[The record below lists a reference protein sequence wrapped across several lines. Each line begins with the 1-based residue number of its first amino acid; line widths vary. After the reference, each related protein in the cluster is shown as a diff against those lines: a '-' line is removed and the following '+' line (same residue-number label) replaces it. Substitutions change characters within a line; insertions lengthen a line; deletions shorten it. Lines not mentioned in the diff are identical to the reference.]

1 MNFYFDNNSLNLDH
15 VPEVS
20 EIRPFQQFVDY
31 YNVGEANFTISKHYT
46 ESGVYLIETSKLTHQ
61 WTGDLQA
68 KHSFDLISEI
78 PDHVVAA
85 AQHKKLRIVIISIV
99 EGDHYVKDECDGFRN
114 LTDKI
119 RIRKL
124 PKFSVLIMSG
134 NLRADIEYKNWCEVN
149 NEDPIIEFIGASE
162 GPTSIPQSHNLS
174 CIEACLDDS
183 SRSYNSLNR
192 APRQHRSE
200 HLFYLAEKNILEDGL
215 VSGINFLD
223 HRPKFLEISD
233 DHWHTVLLNNFPRS
247 VDFDADELKKY
258 NPANEINTSI
268 YAKSL
273 LSIVTETY
281 FDQSGLFF
289 SEKIFKPILA
299 GSPQLTQAQPYAIK
313 YLKEKFSIDLD
324 FLGIDTSFDC
334 IENHKER
341 FLSFHE
347 SLLSWVHLC
356 RSEKI
361 KMIYNWK
368 NQISENMTT
377 AKKLNFK
384 KIIVDD
390 VVKST
395 YLYFAKSFS
404 NRNTV

>member
-61 WTGDLQA
+61 WTGDTRA
-68 KHSFDLISEI
+68 EHSFDLIKEI

-85 AQHKKLRIVIISIV
+85 AQQKKIRIVIISVV

-124 PKFSVLIMSG
+124 PKFSVLIMTG

-149 NEDPIIEFIGASE
+149 NEEPILEFIGASE
-162 GPTSIPQSHNLS
+162 GPTSIPQSNNLT

-200 HLFYLAEKNILEDGL
+200 HLFYLAEKKILEDGL
-215 VSGINFLD
+215 VSGIDFLD
-223 HRPKFLEISD
+223 HRPKFLEISG

-258 NPANEINTSI
+258 NPANEVNVAVYS
-268 YAKSL
+268 KSL

-281 FDQSGLFF
+281 FDDPGLFF
-289 SEKIFKPILA
+289 SEKIFKPILV
-299 GSPQLTQAQPYAIK
+299 GSPQLTLTQPCAIRK
-313 YLKEKFSIDLD
+313 LREKFNLDLA
-324 FLGIDTSFDC
+324 FPGIDTSFDC

-341 FLSFHE
+341 FLAFHV
-347 SLLSWVHLC
+347 SLLEWVLLD
-356 RSEKI
+356 RSRKI
-361 KMIYNWK
+361 KLINVWK
-368 NQISENMTT
+368 DQLTENKEI
-377 AKKLNFK
+377 AESVNFK

-390 VVKST
+390 IIKST
-395 YLYFAKSFS
+395 YLYFA
-404 NRNTV
+404 NVVN